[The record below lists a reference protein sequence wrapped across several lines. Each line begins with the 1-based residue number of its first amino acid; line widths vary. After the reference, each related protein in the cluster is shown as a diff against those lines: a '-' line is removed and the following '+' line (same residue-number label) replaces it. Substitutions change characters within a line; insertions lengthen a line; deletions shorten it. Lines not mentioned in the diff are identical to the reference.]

1 MIDNS
6 NEKLILFDA
15 KDHITFL
22 TNKVDTDYH
31 SHNYIQ
37 ITIGLDKLRLSSE
50 EAFAPNS
57 KLCKCPAGI
66 SRNCKSSDKNF
77 KIYTD
82 KNDFYTKGVILDSN
96 ISHKLHG
103 YNEWQLYL
111 LINPE
116 SVFGETLRIQFLQEK
131 EIYILEEED
140 VDKIIQLD
148 IHSMLKIIS
157 SEEYLKFIKGLK
169 KVLNISIYNSDCKI
183 DTRIQEILSYIETY
197 SLDKLSVK
205 DLSNAVFL
213 SESRLSH
220 LFKEEIGISLSSYIL
235 HEKLRKAFY
244 LIFKGLS
251 ITDAAIEAG
260 FSSSS
265 HFTNSA
271 RDKLGMTPSAIIKNS
286 RYLQV

>member
-1 MIDNS
+1 MINNS
-6 NEKLILFDA
+6 NEKLVLFDA
-15 KDHITFL
+15 EDHITFL

-50 EAFAPNS
+50 EAFIPNS
-57 KLCKCPAGI
+57 KLCKCSEGI

-82 KNDFYTKGVILDSN
+82 KNEFYIKGVILDSN
-96 ISHKLHG
+96 TSHKLHG

-116 SVFGETLRIQFLQEK
+116 SVFGETLRLKFLQEK
-131 EIYILEEED
+131 EIYILEED

-148 IHSMLKIIS
+148 IHSMPRIIS
-157 SEEYLKFIKGLK
+157 SEEYHKFIKGLK
-169 KVLNISIYNSDCKI
+169 KVLNIPIHNSDCKI
-183 DTRIQEILSYIETY
+183 DTRIQEILSYIEVY
-197 SLDKLSVK
+197 PLDKLSVK
-205 DLSNAVFL
+205 DLSNAIFL

-220 LFKEEIGISLSSYIL
+220 LFKKEIGISLSSYIL